1 MDFNWT
7 IGFGDVL
14 TSVTILV
21 SVAAL
26 VVSWW
31 KDRWTRETEQA
42 DKVRTSAA
50 RALTKLDRWQT
61 LHMSLYRELQPIF
74 IEISEALQ
82 KDFDLIKA
90 RDDLWKRVSKL
101 RAQIASKVLEEEIS
115 LSYVE
120 LLSHFPTARTQFRD
134 VFHQLSLLE
143 EQYSQQFL
151 EDSQGKVLS
160 LQETQDTY
168 TSAMLGNAL
177 RESASTVSGDFQDKS
192 DAVIELVRQF
202 LFDVIT
208 RSNRDILRE
217 SRNV

>member
-1 MDFNWT
+1 MDFDWT

-42 DKVRTSAA
+42 DKVRTAAA

-101 RAQIASKVLEEEIS
+101 RAQIAAKVLEEEIP
-115 LSYVE
+115 LSYVD
-120 LLSHFPTARTQFRD
+120 LLSHFPSARTQFRD
-134 VFHQLSLLE
+134 VFHKLNLLE

-151 EDSQGKVLS
+151 EDSQENILS
-160 LQETQDTY
+160 LQGKEASY

-177 RESASTVSGDFQDKS
+177 RESASTISGDFQGES
-192 DAVIELVRQF
+192 DDIIEPVRQF
-202 LFDVIT
+202 LFDIIT